1 MGTGGRGI
9 PWDLPAGLA
18 ASRNYALIALCFWNI
33 VFGGMAFPFLDRTAE
48 LARLDRALSRRE
60 GTLSVVFGR
69 RRVGKSRLVREALIG
84 RPAAYYVADDRDAA
98 VQRSALAIEISRLLP
113 GFAEVTYGSWET
125 LLGRFA
131 REAPAGAVLALDELP
146 SIVARSPELPSLL
159 QKFVDEDHRPA
170 RHLVLLGSSQRMM
183 HGLALD
189 STAPLFGRAREILR
203 VGPLGVGWL
212 RRGMGVKTAGE
223 VVARWAAFGGVPRYW
238 ELARPFRTARLALR
252 DLALDPLGVLHQEPD
267 RLLRDD
273 LDDVARAAS
282 VLGLVAG
289 GAHRASEIA
298 GRLGSPVTSLSRPLA
313 RLVELGLVQRDVPF
327 GESHRDSKRSLYRVA
342 DPFLRTWYR
351 FVDPNRSRLEA
362 RDIDAVEHDIDAK
375 WSSHLGEAWEDLAR
389 STLPALRI
397 HGRQWNAGQRFWGKA
412 ISGQQIELDIVAET
426 AGDPTLVLVGE
437 VKHRLRSS
445 ELDRALHDLHSR
457 AAACPALSGRR
468 IQLAIWVLEGTFA
481 RRPEIVGANAWL
493 RAVERAR

>member
-1 MGTGGRGI
+1 M
-9 PWDLPAGLA
+9 
-18 ASRNYALIALCFWNI
+18 AL
-33 VFGGMAFPFLDRTAE
+33 PFLNRTAE
-48 LARLDRALSRRE
+48 LARLERALSGRD
-60 GTLSVVFGR
+60 GTLSVVYGR
-69 RRVGKSRLVREALIG
+69 RRVGKSRLVREALTG

-98 VQRSALAIEISRLLP
+98 VQRSALAIEIGRLLP
-113 GFAEVTYGSWET
+113 GFAEVSYGSWDV

-159 QKFVDEDHRPA
+159 QKFVDENHRPA

-189 STAPLFGRAREILR
+189 STAPLFGRAKEILR

-212 RRGMGVKTAGE
+212 RRGMGAKTAGE
-223 VVARWAAFGGVPRYW
+223 VVAGWAAFGGVPRYW
-238 ELARPFRTARLALR
+238 ELARPFRGTRLALR

-298 GRLGSPVTSLSRPLA
+298 GRLGSPVTTLSRPLA

-327 GESHRDSKRSLYRVA
+327 GESHRDGKRSLYRIA

-362 RDIDAVEHDIDAK
+362 GDIEAVEHDIGSK

-397 HGRQWNAGQRFWGKA
+397 HDRQWRVGQRFWGKST
-412 ISGQQIELDIVAET
+412 SGEQIELDVVAEAVDDT
-426 AGDPTLVLVGE
+426 ELVLVGE

-445 ELDRALHDLHSR
+445 ELVRTLRDLRSR
-457 AAACPALSGRR
+457 ATACPALSGRR
-468 IQLAIWVLEGTFA
+468 IEIAVWVLEGALA
-481 RRPEIVGANAWL
+481 RRPEVVGATAWL
-493 RAVERAR
+493 RAVEKAR